1 MSPSSHR
8 IQADQLSKTRRC
20 SFFLEGRCKFTEGC
34 TYAHSIDE
42 LRKAPEE
49 LRKTKMCDLFVNGLC
64 QDSKCNFAH
73 DYAEIRNRRDSRR
86 MSKPLCDVGRQTN
99 NPSSDNET
107 IALLRQ
113 IASLLQSRTAPVQN
127 TSHSQAPPGFETPS
141 ILGYQTASLADG
153 NSNETLAE
161 TLNRLAMMSL
171 SCTEDDLPS
180 DLSRRRH
187 SLPTNPGFSLY

>member
-1 MSPSSHR
+1 MSPSNHR

-34 TYAHSIDE
+34 TYAHSVDE

-49 LRKTKMCDLFVNGLC
+49 LRKTKMCDLFVNGMC

-86 MSKPLCDVGRQTN
+86 MSKPSCDIGRQNMN
-99 NPSSDNET
+99 NGADNET

-113 IASLLQSRTAPVQN
+113 IASLLQSRTAAPV
-127 TSHSQAPPGFETPS
+127 TSSSQAPPGFEAPS
-141 ILGYQTASLADG
+141 ILGYQTASLAG
-153 NSNETLAE
+153 NSNETLAD
-161 TLNRLAMMSL
+161 TLNRLALMSL
-171 SCTEDDLPS
+171 SCTEDEGSADFG
-180 DLSRRRH
+180 RRRH